1 MLIEEAV
8 LAAFVLYW
16 LNTRDAKADFKRS
29 KFRTHLASGAQNV
42 KAQQPHSH
50 GQTGQALVH
59 LLRLHRSAH
68 RPSAL
73 SRRGRLAKA
82 ASVDTVG

>member
-1 MLIEEAV
+1 
-8 LAAFVLYW
+8 
-16 LNTRDAKADFKRS
+16 
-29 KFRTHLASGAQNV
+29 V

-82 ASVDTVG
+82 ASVDTVS